1 MTEKASSERSRL
13 PAGSLILI
21 RCYASAAPIGSPKG
35 PQFSGQ
41 SGLLSEDRSIAFHQF
56 IVAHF
61 FQTLPHPV
69 FGGLVFLVNEKGANE
84 PVPGFV
90 VFAKL
95 EENVTGFVAEQ
106 DVFGLIQDLLGDV
119 FQASE
124 QPFPLLDASLDFAG
138 FVVAPQ
144 LMKNLYQF
152 LVGDA
157 VVDIDGLG
165 FPEPLQSFL
174 GAVFLD
180 GELAVEVIGP
190 DGLGMKLD

>member
-1 MTEKASSERSRL
+1 
-13 PAGSLILI
+13 
-21 RCYASAAPIGSPKG
+21 CYASAAPIGSPRSPFFHNSAGK
-35 PQFSGQ
+35 
-41 SGLLSEDRSIAFHQF
+41 SGLLAEKRSVAFHQF
-56 IVAHF
+56 FVAHF
-61 FQTLPHPV
+61 LQALPHAV
-69 FGGLVFLVNEKGANE
+69 LGGLVFLVNEKGANE

-106 DVFGLIQDLLGDV
+106 DVLGLIQDLLGDV

-124 QPFPLLDASLDFAG
+124 QPFLLLDASLDFAG

-144 LMKNLYQF
+144 LVKNLYQF

-157 VVDIDGLG
+157 VVDIDGLC

-174 GAVFLD
+174 WAVFLD